1 MTHSNEHARSTAA
14 NKPAGHLKRTLN
26 SRHLNMIAIGGSIG
40 TGLFVSSGATI
51 AQSGPGGAL
60 LSFAIIGLMVYFLMT
75 SLGEL
80 AACMPVS
87 GSFSTYASRY
97 VDESFGFALGW
108 NYWYSWAVTIAV
120 DLVAVQIIMAYWFP
134 DTPGVLWSAVF
145 LGLLFA
151 LNVASVRFFGETEFW
166 FALIKV
172 ITIIA
177 FIIMGVLMLMGIVE
191 GGQDGGA
198 HLWQIGDAP
207 IAGGLPALIGVAM
220 IVGFSFQGTEFVGIA
235 AGETENPGRNIPKAV
250 RQIFWRILLFYVCT
264 IIVIGLLI
272 PYTDPRLLKD
282 GLSDITI
289 SPFTLIFQKADML
302 AAAAIM
308 NAVILTSVLSAGN
321 SGMYA
326 SSRMLYSLAVER
338 KAPALFAKVTRSGT
352 PVWALLATSV
362 VAGLCLLSF
371 LFSPGKLYLWL
382 LNTSGMLG
390 FIAWLG
396 IAISHYRFRRGYKLA
411 GHSLDKLPYVSKF
424 FPFGP
429 FFAFAL
435 CMVVMLGQNYQAF
448 IGDRIDW
455 MGATATYIGLVLFVV
470 MWLGHKVITRS
481 RIVRYRDMDF
491 SVIEV
496 RRRQARTSTEN
507 DASGLAITSPQTS
520 A

>member
-1 MTHSNEHARSTAA
+1 MTLSNNTTSSPAA
-14 NKPAGHLKRTLN
+14 PPSSGHLKRTLT

-60 LSFAIIGLMVYFLMT
+60 LSFAVIGLMVYFLMT

-97 VDESFGFALGW
+97 VEESFGFALGW
-108 NYWYSWAVTIAV
+108 NYWYAWAVTIAV
-120 DLVAVQIIMAYWFP
+120 DLVAVQIIMTYWFP
-134 DTPGVLWSAVF
+134 DTPGVIWSAAF

-151 LNVASVRFFGETEFW
+151 LNVASVRFFGEAEFW

-172 ITIIA
+172 VTIIV
-177 FIIMGVLMLMGIVE
+177 FIIVGVLMLLGILE

-198 HLWQIGDAP
+198 HLWQLGEAP

-235 AGETENPGRNIPKAV
+235 AGETENPGRNIHKAV

-289 SPFTLIFQKADML
+289 SPFTLIFSKADML
-302 AAAAIM
+302 AAAAVM

-326 SSRMLYSLAVER
+326 SSRMLYSLALER
-338 KAPALFAKVTRSGT
+338 KAPAIFARLTRSGT
-352 PVWALLATSV
+352 PVWALLATAA

-396 IAISHYRFRRGYKLA
+396 IAVSHYRFRRGYLHQGHDLA
-411 GHSLDKLPYVSKF
+411 RLPYVSKF
-424 FPFGP
+424 FPIGP
-429 FFAFAL
+429 LFAFGL
-435 CMVVMLGQNYQAF
+435 CLVVMLGQNYQAF
-448 IGDRIDW
+448 LGGQIDW
-455 MGATATYIGLVLFVV
+455 IGALATYVGLVLFVL
-470 MWLGHKVITRS
+470 MWLGHKLLTGS
-481 RIVRYRDMDF
+481 RTVRYKDMDF
-491 SVIEV
+491 SVIET
-496 RRRQARTSTEN
+496 RKNADTAAKTHASTTTAN
-507 DASGLAITSPQTS
+507 QLPA
-520 A
+520 

>member
-1 MTHSNEHARSTAA
+1 MTHSNNNASLTAA
-14 NKPAGHLKRTLN
+14 PPPSGHLKRTLT

-60 LSFAIIGLMVYFLMT
+60 LAFAVIGLMVYFLMT
-75 SLGEL
+75 SLGEM

-97 VDESFGFALGW
+97 VEESFGFALGW

-120 DLVAVQIIMAYWFP
+120 DLVAVQIIMLYWFP
-134 DTPGVLWSAVF
+134 DTPGVIWSAAF
-145 LGLLFA
+145 LVLLFA
-151 LNVASVRFFGETEFW
+151 LNVASVRFFGEAEFW

-172 ITIIA
+172 ITIII
-177 FIIMGVLMLMGIVE
+177 FIAVGVLMLMGILE

-207 IAGGLPALIGVAM
+207 VAGGLPALIGVAM

-250 RQIFWRILLFYVCT
+250 RQIFWRILLFYVLT
-264 IIVIGLLI
+264 IVVIGLLI

-282 GLSDITI
+282 GLSDVTI
-289 SPFTLIFQKADML
+289 SPFTLIFAKADML
-302 AAAAIM
+302 AAAAVM

-326 SSRMLYSLAVER
+326 SSRMLYSLALER
-338 KAPALFAKVTRSGT
+338 KAPAIFARVTRSGT
-352 PVWALLATSV
+352 PVWALLATAA

-396 IAISHYRFRRGYKLA
+396 IAISHYRFRRGYLFHGNDLA
-411 GHSLDKLPYVSKF
+411 KLPYVSKY

-429 FFAFAL
+429 LFAFGL

-448 IGDRIDW
+448 IGGQIDW
-455 MGATATYIGLVLFVV
+455 IGAFATYVGLVLFVV
-470 MWLGHKVITRS
+470 VWFGHKLVTGS
-481 RIVRYRDMDF
+481 RVVRYREMDF
-491 SVIEV
+491 SSIEI
-496 RRRQARTSTEN
+496 RKAERSKAEPAS
-507 DASGLAITSPQTS
+507 DALASSQQP

>member
-1 MTHSNEHARSTAA
+1 MTHSNNTASLTAA
-14 NKPAGHLKRTLN
+14 PPSSGQLKRTLT

-60 LSFAIIGLMVYFLMT
+60 LSFAVIGLMVYFLMT

-97 VDESFGFALGW
+97 VEESFGFALGW
-108 NYWYSWAVTIAV
+108 NYWYAWAVTIAV
-120 DLVAVQIIMAYWFP
+120 DLVAVQIIMTYWFP
-134 DTPGVLWSAVF
+134 DTPGVIWSAAF
-145 LGLLFA
+145 LALLFA
-151 LNVASVRFFGETEFW
+151 LNVASVRFFGEAEFW

-172 ITIIA
+172 VTIIV
-177 FIIMGVLMLMGIVE
+177 FIIVGVLMLLGILE

-198 HLWQIGDAP
+198 QLWQLGDAP

-289 SPFTLIFQKADML
+289 SPFTLIFSKADML
-302 AAAAIM
+302 AAAALM

-326 SSRMLYSLAVER
+326 SSRMLYSLALER
-338 KAPALFAKVTRSGT
+338 KAPAIFARVTRSGT
-352 PVWALLATSV
+352 PVWALLATAA

-396 IAISHYRFRRGYKLA
+396 IAVSHYRFRRGYLYQGHDLA
-411 GHSLDKLPYVSKF
+411 RLPYVSKF
-424 FPFGP
+424 FPIGP
-429 FFAFAL
+429 LFAFGL
-435 CMVVMLGQNYQAF
+435 CLVVMLGQNYQAF
-448 IGDRIDW
+448 LGGQIDW
-455 MGATATYIGLVLFVV
+455 IGALATYIGLVLFVV
-470 MWLGHKVITRS
+470 MWWGHKLLTGS
-481 RIVRYRDMDF
+481 RTVRYKEMDF
-491 SVIEV
+491 SSIET
-496 RRRQARTSTEN
+496 RK
-507 DASGLAITSPQTS
+507 ASDPAAAAHAKPCTANQLPA
-520 A
+520 